1 MTTAT
6 ATLRYEANSIPSQYL
21 SNSQKRAFEQIVELL
36 AEAVSDVK
44 ERNQSEAQTH
54 FPVIDADRKSRTVM
68 ISGDRGTG
76 KTSLMLTLQQAIT
89 KSISDDNPIDRFGDR
104 TKKDLLKIRN
114 RVVWLEPLDMEH
126 SSKSTNL
133 FVSILA
139 RIDDAISNGL
149 QSSESEKDH
158 NYPYGIS
165 VNPIPGRD
173 DILMD
178 LRRLQVDASIAWEGN
193 LIARSPNLDSDA
205 YATEVQRAERAR
217 MKMNSRFRKLLDD
230 IATKIPWGQSIKN
243 PIFVLAVDDFDLN
256 PGRCLDILK
265 LIRSLN
271 VPRLFT
277 IVLGDEEVAEEV
289 FRLDLQ
295 GDMSRIANVSID
307 ARDALSSSFIKR
319 IKHISPQAV
328 RKLVPPH
335 QRLKLKYNTIEES
348 LETKPSTSEKSV
360 KEILEQ
366 FELYTELPRKLDRK
380 EKASKDAL
388 QYSLYDFL
396 VDSVPEY
403 MLAKDSS
410 SIGQNTAITRRYRY
424 KGARILETSLRE
436 TIDLWFSIRKAN
448 LASEEGDSAEQA
460 LEKKML
466 LITEIRDSTRKAL
479 YDDPLLDLESAER
492 FIDEF
497 ESDLDEEVF
506 RTYNLDLRLPL
517 PQSHRIYTRNFGNRI
532 LSKYSSL
539 SANYIEEFK
548 LLYTTGFDTEEFL
561 KKCDCDQSEKDD
573 RNRFDGSCVAKDG
586 SSAQN
591 NLSPKTQAHLT
602 LLHDLIATN
611 PLAPIVGNY
620 LVKPIGEYSIVTCNW
635 EIDGGRKLCV
645 PWRGAIF
652 RTIRELEIFSNSWDV
667 FMESTRRNNSDVNDI
682 DVDYFGHAWFIMNLL
697 TVMGYGGIDKGA
709 FDSYMKN
716 SHSRMSSV
724 LRLLKEA
731 ISVARS
737 SDGYGKTRTKWT
749 LEGLFSN
756 LSVASGLSP
765 DFCKSILAEEKI
777 KEYYKTC
784 KARVS
789 YIRGY
794 YLANIYTSLSV
805 YKELFLAPSN
815 FLSKMKEMLKSV
827 DEEILKENRSPFNR
841 ATDDSK
847 KSSPFF
853 QLELCLEG
861 QAIDIESKLTSKDE
875 VFRWKVLK
883 YLDSVSKRGSVSL
896 HLDRLT
902 SQWTGFLDYNS
913 GTERF
918 RAALR
923 LILEHYE
930 LVQYAVHLN
939 EIIEV

>member
-1 MTTAT
+1 
-6 ATLRYEANSIPSQYL
+6 
-21 SNSQKRAFEQIVELL
+21 
-36 AEAVSDVK
+36 
-44 ERNQSEAQTH
+44 
-54 FPVIDADRKSRTVM
+54 
-68 ISGDRGTG
+68 
-76 KTSLMLTLQQAIT
+76 
-89 KSISDDNPIDRFGDR
+89 
-104 TKKDLLKIRN
+104 
-114 RVVWLEPLDMEH
+114 
-126 SSKSTNL
+126 
-133 FVSILA
+133 
-139 RIDDAISNGL
+139 
-149 QSSESEKDH
+149 
-158 NYPYGIS
+158 
-165 VNPIPGRD
+165 
-173 DILMD
+173 
-178 LRRLQVDASIAWEGN
+178 LQVDASIAWEGN

-380 EKASKDAL
+380 EKASKNAL

-410 SIGQNTAITRRYRY
+410 SIVQNTAIRRRYRY

-448 LASEEGDSAEQA
+448 LASEEGDTAEQA

-506 RTYNLDLRLPL
+506 RTYNLELRLPL
-517 PQSHRIYTRNFGNRI
+517 PQSHRIHTRNFRNKL
-532 LSKYSSL
+532 LSKYSSI

-548 LLYTTGFDTEEFL
+548 LLYATGFDSEEL
-561 KKCDCDQSEKDD
+561 LQKCDCDQSDKDD
-573 RNRFDGSCVAKDG
+573 RNKFDGSCVAKDG

-652 RTIRELEIFSNSWDV
+652 RTIRELEMFSNSWDV
-667 FMESTRRNNSDVNDI
+667 FLESTRRDNSDVNDI
-682 DVDYFGHAWFIMNLL
+682 DVDYFGHAWFILNLL
-697 TVMGYGGIDKGA
+697 TVMGYGGMNKGA
-709 FDSYMKN
+709 FDSYMKKD
-716 SHSRMSSV
+716 SHRRKRSV

-731 ISVARS
+731 ISVATS

-765 DFCKSILAEEKI
+765 DFCESILAVDEI

-784 KARVS
+784 QTRVS
-789 YIRGY
+789 YIRGF
-794 YLANIYTSLSV
+794 YLANISSNLSV
-805 YKELFLAPSN
+805 YRELFLAPSD
-815 FLSKMKEMLKSV
+815 FLNRMKEMLKDV
-827 DEEILKENRSPFNR
+827 DEEYLRENRSPFNR
-841 ATDDSK
+841 ATDATQ

-853 QLELCLEG
+853 QLELCLDG
-861 QAIDIESKLTSKDE
+861 HSIDIENKLVAKDD

-883 YLDSVSKRGSVSL
+883 YLDFLSRKGSVSL
-896 HLDRLT
+896 QLDRLT
-902 SQWTGFLDYNS
+902 SQWSGFLDYNS

-930 LVQYAVHLN
+930 LVQYAISLN
-939 EIIEV
+939 KIIEV